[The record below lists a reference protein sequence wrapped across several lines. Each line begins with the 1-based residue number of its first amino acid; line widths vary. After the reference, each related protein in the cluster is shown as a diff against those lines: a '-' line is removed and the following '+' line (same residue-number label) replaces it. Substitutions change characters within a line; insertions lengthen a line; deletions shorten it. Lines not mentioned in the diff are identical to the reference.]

1 MHISMPSV
9 LVNHSL
15 INITSAHSLFGVI
28 VRNLRSAG
36 SLAFSSSTT
45 GIKKERRLFQS
56 VFAWK
61 GFWGVD
67 IYTEKWDI

>member
-1 MHISMPSV
+1 MHISTQSM

-28 VRNLRSAG
+28 VLNLGSAG
-36 SLAFSSSTT
+36 SLAVSSSTT
-45 GIKKERRLFQS
+45 GSKKERRLPLS
-56 VFAWK
+56 VLAWK
-61 GFWGVD
+61 GRWGVD